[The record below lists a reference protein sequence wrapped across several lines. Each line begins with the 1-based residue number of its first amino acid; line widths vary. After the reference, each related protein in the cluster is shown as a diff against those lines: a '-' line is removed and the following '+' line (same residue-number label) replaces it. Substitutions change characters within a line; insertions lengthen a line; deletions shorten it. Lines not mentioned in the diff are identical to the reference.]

1 MENTPIPFW
10 SHTQETPPNG
20 LAKREPS
27 VSQNQVIPVSQASI
41 WISAA
46 RVLLLESLSRSSSD
60 SHHRPGTSSP
70 EKASVYS
77 SPRASPGQPSP
88 PRSGPSPE
96 QQQRGRLSDSSTR
109 TDPGPYQHWTLLGPG
124 SPRLQDTEQELSASS
139 DSSYR
144 WLSGEAR
151 GTSETGLP
159 ASPVTSGIVQ
169 HGSVRRFSDRS
180 MTLSQL

>member
-1 MENTPIPFW
+1 M
-10 SHTQETPPNG
+10 
-20 LAKREPS
+20 
-27 VSQNQVIPVSQASI
+27 
-41 WISAA
+41 
-46 RVLLLESLSRSSSD
+46 SRSSCD
-60 SHHRPGTSSP
+60 SHRRPGTSFP
-70 EKASVYS
+70 EEASIYS
-77 SPRASPGQPSP
+77 SPPASPEQPLP

-96 QQQRGRLSDSSTR
+96 QQPMGRLSDSSTR

-124 SPRLQDTEQELSASS
+124 SPHLQDTKQELSASS

-144 WLSGEAR
+144 WSSGEAQ